1 MGSVGW
7 CANHQQDG
15 HSGADD
21 VLRPPGR
28 MDGWTE
34 RYRYTRKWTRSA
46 IDVHDSGEYR
56 RVVLHRLG
64 MLVANV
70 YGVPVSTSMVAVG
83 SISGYG
89 FAVGTLDMAVLGGIV
104 IWWIVASII
113 GFWCGA
119 VVGRYLYPT
128 LDQKFALKQSEGPLV
143 TYNWRGIVPLPTLG
157 PGTTQREF
165 ISTMVVLAIAC
176 YMSFSAGASNVANA
190 VAPLVGGGIIQE
202 SAAVLLGTFAIGLG
216 AFTIARRTMDSVGND
231 LTALPLLA
239 ATVLMVV
246 ASTITTAL
254 SCWGSRS
261 VWQWRRSC
269 AS

>member
-1 MGSVGW
+1 
-7 CANHQQDG
+7 
-15 HSGADD
+15 
-21 VLRPPGR
+21 
-28 MDGWTE
+28 
-34 RYRYTRKWTRSA
+34 
-46 IDVHDSGEYR
+46 
-56 RVVLHRLG
+56 